1 MAQGGG
7 LENSSGS
14 HPSALGPHLWYA
26 LLWCVCWVVSEVWF
40 RYRYT
45 GRACVPAK
53 GPVLLVA
60 NHQSYLDPVLVG
72 IASPRQTGALAR
84 HNLFVWPLGWLIRSL
99 GAVPVDRA
107 KGGLAGFKATIS
119 MLRQGKTVLVFPEG
133 TRTSDGKLQPFQP
146 GFCLLARR
154 SGATIVPV
162 AINGAFAAM
171 PRGSSFP
178 RPTSIRASFC
188 QPISPQ
194 QADEF
199 PDEQLV
205 ELVFQRIRDALRRRS
220 NSGLDSE
227 PTRVVRA

>member
-1 MAQGGG
+1 MARSGE
-7 LENSSGS
+7 LENSSS
-14 HPSALGPHLWYA
+14 SQPPALGPQLWYA
-26 LLWCVCWVVSEVWF
+26 LLWCVCWVVSQVWF

-45 GRACVPAK
+45 GRARVPAK

-60 NHQSYLDPVLVG
+60 NHQSHLDPVLVG

-107 KGGLAGFKATIS
+107 KGGLSGFKATLS

-133 TRTSDGKLQPFQP
+133 TRTSDGQLRPFHP

-188 QPISPQ
+188 QPVTPH
-194 QADEF
+194 QADGSS
-199 PDEQLV
+199 DEQLV

-220 NSGLDSE
+220 SSE
-227 PTRVVRA
+227 LE